1 MTGHASSF
9 ELRTSSV
16 KRAAEAFAA
25 RGSSSSTLL
34 FVTGKLAQEIDE
46 LATELGK
53 RREGGR
59 VLLAP
64 VAGVLTERGEIEQE
78 DAVVG
83 MHLPASSAR
92 FVLSPTTQL
101 EFGEALVTELHEQ
114 PATSVLVLLRGQQS
128 DDGWLAALDAHLGV
142 HEERF
147 FGGGTLPHRP
157 LWLVDSSGAR
167 SGAAAAVLVE
177 RPWVGRIA
185 ASSACRLLSPLVTVT
200 RTRGAMLLEI
210 GGMPALSMLTSSAQ
224 AQEERPHVLIAI
236 AKSEGALSAE
246 GRSLALRAIVGVDPE
261 RGGIMLTDP
270 LPEGTKVAFA
280 VRDAHGARVDLEA
293 HLRTLRRNCAGT
305 APTFG
310 FFVSCA
316 GRGRSLY
323 ETASV
328 DVRLIQ
334 QHFPDMPL
342 VGLHSTFELAPLDGR
357 LTPQIHTGIVSVFS
371 APS

>member
-9 ELRTSSV
+9 ELKCSSV
-16 KRAAEAFAA
+16 KRAAEVIAS
-25 RGSSSSTLL
+25 RGGGASTVL
-34 FVTGKLAQEIDE
+34 FVTGELARQVDE
-46 LATELGK
+46 LAAELARVHMAGQ
-53 RREGGR
+53 

-78 DAVVG
+78 DALVG
-83 MHLPASSAR
+83 MQLPASSAR
-92 FVLSPTTQL
+92 FVLSRTTQL
-101 EFGEALVTELHEQ
+101 QFGEALVSELHQ
-114 PATSVLVLLRGQQS
+114 KPATSVLVLLRGERS
-128 DDGWLAALDAHLGV
+128 DDGWLAALDARLGA

-147 FGGGTLPHRP
+147 FGGGTLPRHA

-167 SGAAAAVLVE
+167 PGAAAAVLIE

-200 RTRGAMLLEI
+200 RTRGAMLLELD
-210 GGMPALSMLTSSAQ
+210 GEPALGRLTSSAMT
-224 AQEERPHVLIAI
+224 QEERPLILLAI
-236 AKSEGALSAE
+236 AKSEGALSTE

-261 RGGIMLTDP
+261 RGGLKLADP

-323 ETASV
+323 DAPSV

>member
-1 MTGHASSF
+1 MSGHASSF

-16 KRAAEAFAA
+16 KRAAEALSS
-25 RGSSSSTLL
+25 RGSSTNSVL
-34 FVTGKLAQEIDE
+34 FVTGQLAHRVDE
-46 LATELGK
+46 LAAELSRCGAQ
-53 RREGGR
+53 GQ

-78 DAVVG
+78 DALVG
-83 MHLPASSAR
+83 MRLPAGAAR

-101 EFGEALVTELHEQ
+101 EFGEALVSELHQQ
-114 PATSVLVLLRGQQS
+114 PATSVLVLLRGERS
-128 DDGWLAALDAHLGV
+128 DDGWLAALDARLGA

-147 FGGGTLPHRP
+147 FGGGTLPRHS
-157 LWLVDSSGAR
+157 LWLVDSHEAR
-167 SGAAAAVLVE
+167 PGVAAAVLIE

-185 ASSACRLLSPLVTVT
+185 ASSACRLLSPLVSVT
-200 RTRGAMLLEI
+200 KTRGAMLLELD
-210 GGMPALSMLTSSAQ
+210 GTPALSLLKSSAV
-224 AQEERPHVLIAI
+224 AQEERPQILLAI

-246 GRSLALRAIVGVDPE
+246 GRSLALRAMVGVDPSL
-261 RGGIMLTDP
+261 GGIVLADP

-293 HLRTLRRNCAGT
+293 HLRTLRRTCAGT

-323 ETASV
+323 DAPSV
-328 DVRLIQ
+328 DVRMVQ
-334 QHFPDMPL
+334 QYFPDMPL